1 MTVEPDQPGIP
12 FYIAKVI
19 ALWEDQRSE
28 KFFHARWFCRG
39 SDTVLGETCDDANE
53 LMILDDCEDCH
64 LSSIANVVSLLPY
77 FPPLAIASLTAC
89 LI

>member
-1 MTVEPDQPGIP
+1 MTVEPDQSGIP
-12 FYIAKVI
+12 FYIAKVM

-64 LSSIANVVSLLPY
+64 LSSIANVVSCPSYLFIY
-77 FPPLAIASLTAC
+77 FSN
-89 LI
+89 